1 MTRTILLFIALLQA
15 FAGIAQET
23 RVITDADERFYE
35 AKEHFQQGRHSLAYP
50 IFRDL
55 RRNLREAD
63 RVNRPLVAD
72 EIDFYTVACALKA
85 DEPAAA
91 DEALAIIRRDREGS
105 MSRRMSFHL
114 GEYRF
119 RRGEYREAIG
129 LYQESDA
136 GELSDRELADMNF
149 HRGYAHFTLGEF
161 TQAKPLLNSVRQL
174 PDHPNSPDASY
185 YYGYI
190 SYAERRYRDAL
201 EAFRKVEDHPDYS
214 KAVPF
219 YVASILY
226 GQGRKDEA
234 LSYAES
240 RMRNVS
246 GEYRAQM
253 NPFLGHAYFEKRQ
266 YAKALPYLEATAAG
280 PEKMTRGQLYE
291 LSYCQYEV
299 GQYAK
304 AAEGFTQLSS
314 GTDSLMQS
322 AMYLLGDASIRLGRK
337 AEARNAFAFCAGNSS
352 IPFQREVSAFNYAKL
367 SYELGYQDIALNEFR
382 RFLTAYPN
390 SPYNGE
396 ARDLLVS
403 LLAGTNNF
411 REALELIDGLK
422 TPTDASRRLFP
433 KVAYGRAMELVNEQ
447 RLPDAERLLDR
458 VLRDPQAGAYA
469 SPARFWKGEIAYRTS
484 RPDEAVRSFNEYLS
498 APSPFEEANTQNA
511 HYGLGYAQLRMENHR
526 AALAS
531 FSKLTGDV
539 RAGSPALVQ
548 DAWLREADCHFM
560 LRDFSKARSIYEKV
574 IGYAWPSADYAQYQ
588 LAMIAGAS
596 RPADKISQLQSFDR
610 KYPNSDLVPNVQMEI
625 ASAYLSDEKYRE
637 ALPYLERVLSNKKAA
652 DLRPR
657 AHLRMGIAH
666 YNLGNNDAALQS
678 YQKLIRESPDAPEV
692 DEALESARSIYVEQG
707 RTSEYSDFLRS
718 AGRTVRR
725 SQEDSLA
732 WTVAENRYADKDM
745 AGALTSLNDYL
756 QRFPDGAFRTDAQF
770 LRGEIYNGRKDW
782 RNAAADYAA
791 VAERGPGRYAER
803 ALQQAARISYFE
815 LKDYPSS
822 ERYFTRLKEL
832 TGKPEVRLDAM
843 RGLLRSQ
850 YNQEKWAEAVP
861 NAEELLR
868 EKSINADDRALA
880 AMVQAKALQASGKY
894 AEAITRW
901 RNVVT
906 AGNAAF
912 AAEARYSI
920 AECHFMLNDMK
931 NAEKAAMETIN
942 RSGSYDF
949 WITKAYIL
957 LGDVFFRQKD
967 YFNAKATLQSVV
979 DNSRNEELKAKARE
993 KLEQVVREEKQ
1004 NSRVGDGKP

>member
-1 MTRTILLFIALLQA
+1 MRIPYLLIAILLSGLSSM
-15 FAGIAQET
+15 AQET
-23 RVITDADERFYE
+23 RVITDPDDRFYE
-35 AKEHFQQGRHSLAYP
+35 AREHFQQGRYSLAHP
-50 IFRDL
+50 VFREL

-63 RVNRPLVAD
+63 RVSRPLVAE
-72 EIDFYTVACALKA
+72 EIDFYAIACGLKN
-85 DEPAAA
+85 DEPGAA
-91 DEALAIIRRDREGS
+91 DEALALIRRDRGGS
-105 MSRRMSFHL
+105 MARRMSFHL

-119 RRGEYREAIG
+119 RRGEYRESIG
-129 LYQESDA
+129 LYQETDA
-136 GELSDRELADMNF
+136 GELSNSELADMNF

-161 TQAKPLLNSVRQL
+161 AQAKPLLNTVRQL

-190 SYAERRYRDAL
+190 SYSERRYRDAL
-201 EAFRKVEDHPDYS
+201 EAFRKVEDHPEYG

-226 GQGRKDEA
+226 GQGRKEEA
-234 LSYAES
+234 LSYAET
-240 RMRNVS
+240 RLRNVS

-266 YAKALPYLEATAAG
+266 YAKALPYLEAMAAG
-280 PEKMTRGQLYE
+280 PEKLTRGQLYE
-291 LSYCQYEV
+291 LSYSRYEAGQYE
-299 GQYAK
+299 K
-304 AAEGFTQLSS
+304 AAEGFTQLSN

-337 AEARNAFAFCAGNSS
+337 AEARNAFAFCASNSS

-390 SPYNGE
+390 SAYAAE

-447 RLPDAERLLDR
+447 RLTDAERLLDR
-458 VLRDPQAGAYA
+458 VVRDPQAGVYA

-484 RPDEAVRSFNEYLS
+484 RPDEAVRSFNEYLT
-498 APSPFEEANTQNA
+498 APSALEEANVRNA
-511 HYGLGYAQLRMENHR
+511 QYGLGYAQLRLENHR

-539 RAGSPALVQ
+539 RANSPALVQ

-560 LRDFSKARSIYEKV
+560 LRDFPRARAIYEKV
-574 IGYAWPSADYAQYQ
+574 IGYAWPTADYAQYQ
-588 LAMIAGAS
+588 LAVMAGAS
-596 RPADKISQLQSFDR
+596 RPADKIAQLQSFDR
-610 KYPNSDLVPNVQMEI
+610 KYPNSDLVPDVQMEI

-637 ALPYLERVLSNKKAA
+637 AVPYLEKVLANRNAVE
-652 DLRPR
+652 LRAR
-657 AHLRMGIAH
+657 AHLRMGIAQ
-666 YNLGNNDAALQS
+666 YNLGNNAAALQS
-678 YQKLIRESPDAPEV
+678 YQKLVRESPEAPEV
-692 DEALESARSIYVEQG
+692 EEALESARSIYVEEG
-707 RTSEYSDFLRS
+707 RTAEYSDFLRS

-745 AGALTSLNDYL
+745 NGALASLNDYL
-756 QRFPDGAFRTDAQF
+756 QRFPDGAFGTDAHF

-791 VAERGPGRYAER
+791 VAERGPGRYTER
-803 ALQQAARISYFE
+803 ALQQAGRINYFE
-815 LKDYPSS
+815 LKDYPAA
-822 ERYFTRLKEL
+822 ERSFSRLKEL
-832 TGKPEVRLDAM
+832 SGKPEFRLDAM

-850 YNQEKWAEAVP
+850 YMQEKWAEAVP

-868 EKSINADDRALA
+868 EKSLGADDRALA
-880 AMVQAKALQASGKY
+880 TMVQAKALQASGRY
-894 AEAITRW
+894 ADAIPRW
-901 RNVVT
+901 RAVVT
-906 AGNAAF
+906 AGNAAY

-920 AECHFMLNDMK
+920 AECLFQLNDLK

-993 KLEQVVREEKQ
+993 KLEQVLREEKQ
-1004 NSRVGDGKP
+1004 NSRVGDGRP